1 MPKIGRPTITP
12 TSRKAGFLTL
22 RLSAAEKDHIAQA
35 AQIDGKR
42 ATTWARDV
50 LLEQALKKAG

>member
-1 MPKIGRPTITP
+1 MPRTGRPTIAP
-12 TSRKAGFLTL
+12 ASRKAGFLTL
-22 RLSAAEKDHIAQA
+22 RLSEAERDHIEQA

-50 LLEQALKKAG
+50 LLAQALRKAG